1 MEGPGFHE
9 FLIWSASDRLL
20 TERERPSVIGAGGIT
35 FVNFANNRYELAQHA
50 SAEGHENPRRSPLY
64 RHYER
69 AIHYSMARVP
79 WELIAHVA
87 ANDLTYTEILTADCV
102 MANPMAAEA

>member
-9 FLIWSASDRLL
+9 FLIRSASDRLL
-20 TERERPSVIGAGGIT
+20 TDRERPSVIGAGEIT

-50 SAEGHENPRRSPLY
+50 LAEGHEDPRRSPLY

-87 ANDLTYTEILTADCV
+87 ANDLTYTEILTADCI